1 MEDSLKLAQAVL
13 CLCTVAVG
21 GIQAASAQVMT
32 FGLSGGVS
40 FADAS
45 VELDGSSLPTDGRK
59 SFDFGGFVGLQFSPV
74 FAMQLEGHVTG
85 RGFRL
90 TQQATGLTPGVNAVY
105 FDIPLHAVFSV
116 PRGSESLVTPR
127 FFAGPLLAFRMS
139 CTPQDIVMDPTLPN
153 ECQLDVAKQ
162 VDFGVSLGGGVKIG
176 RGARGLLVD
185 VSYRRGFVNVSKST
199 TMDANIKNQNIVLSV
214 GFVVPTV

>member
-1 MEDSLKLAQAVL
+1 MKHAQAVL
-13 CLCTVAVG
+13 CLCTVAIG

-40 FADAS
+40 LAGAS

-105 FDIPLHAVFSV
+105 FDIPLHAVFSM
-116 PRGSESLVTPR
+116 PGGGGNLITPR
-127 FFAGPLLAFRMS
+127 FFAGPLFAFRMS

-176 RGARGLLVD
+176 RGVGGLLLE
-185 VSYRRGFVNVSKST
+185 VSCRRGFVNVSKST
-199 TMDANIKNQNIVLSV
+199 TMDASIKNHNIVLSL
-214 GFVVPTV
+214 GFIVPTI

>member
-1 MEDSLKLAQAVL
+1 MEDSLKLAQTVV
-13 CLCTVAVG
+13 CLCTVAIG
-21 GIQAASAQVMT
+21 GIHTASAQVMT
-32 FGLSGGVS
+32 LGISGGVS

-45 VELDGSSLPTDGRK
+45 VELDGSSLPTDIRE

-90 TQQATGLTPGVNAVY
+90 TQQGTGLTPGVNAVY

-116 PRGSESLVTPR
+116 PGAGGNLITPR

-153 ECQLDVAKQ
+153 ECQLDVARQ
-162 VDFGVSLGGGVKIG
+162 VDFGMSLGGGVKIG
-176 RGARGLLVD
+176 HGVGGLFID
-185 VSYRRGFVNVSKST
+185 VSYKRGFVNVSKST
-199 TMDANIKNQNIVLSV
+199 TMDVNIKNHNIVLSM
-214 GFVVPTV
+214 GFIIPTI

>member
-1 MEDSLKLAQAVL
+1 MKLAQAVL
-13 CLCTVAVG
+13 CLCTVAIG
-21 GIQAASAQVMT
+21 GIQTASAQVMT

-40 FADAS
+40 LADAS

-74 FAMQLEGHVTG
+74 LAMQLEGHVTG

-105 FDIPLHAVFSV
+105 FDIPLHAVFSM
-116 PRGSESLVTPR
+116 PGGGGNLITPR

-176 RGARGLLVD
+176 RGAGGLLLE

-199 TMDANIKNQNIVLSV
+199 TMDANIKNHNIVLSL
-214 GFVVPTV
+214 GFIVPTI